1 MEGKM
6 TLAQIIAMFSGLGP
20 LLEPVLLNLE
30 QNQVQPEL
38 KALIGTLNSN
48 SDLAQLLLALD
59 AGLDAFIQAEIKK
72 LG

>member
-1 MEGKM
+1 M

-38 KALIGTLNSN
+38 KALIGTLNPN

>member
-1 MEGKM
+1 M